1 MPIIFLP
8 HADTLEHDSLHWLK
22 LAFALAFADIEGAV
36 ERIAGLQSL
45 NDLILFSRNNSK
57 QLYFLVDGFDLVA
70 DDLKATIYSL
80 VSNHFLVYTTY
91 QLAGRISLSIRL
103 PSKFSEQDVWKWM
116 EHYENDFPS
125 SMTMQNRLFLKYI
138 TGGIPAHLQAMR
150 EFRGQA
156 FKEIVSKFRQCH
168 KMQALA
174 DDVTAFHSR
183 MESLKS
189 ADRKRYLQ
197 LVTACLTDTIP
208 EIRHGSHPTL
218 YDPRYFCFD
227 DEGRGCCA
235 SGLARDIMINLL
247 YAEDMS
253 LFTSDSW
260 YSSVRSAC
268 GLIRDSS
275 IIQICLGRIALSGLF
290 HANANGTAMRISTFR
305 ETPAFGWMFEEARKN
320 PRGTSSFLCIPG
332 PDTCRFFTAVIVRI
346 NPVDKTA
353 HLIPLQISV
362 SQTCTDLA
370 TSFFAVTWHGWGK
383 FIRDE
388 GFKTINTF
396 VLVDSLTSESAE
408 TISNSNTFREGV
420 RVRIFTQRV
429 LDSRRQLTA
438 FISSFLQITRFAT
451 SMYLLSI
458 PNWVVYSSEIN
469 IKPQPPNYSRASSI
483 YFHFAITNMGIL
495 VGSLHFPSSCMKPS
509 ASYSALAALL

>member
-1 MPIIFLP
+1 MSRSPEATTQSPTTQNPRKRPRSDSAQSEAHEHENTISIGYFTLEFIRAYHTVLRTLNLELDSLSNPADFSSLLFPSLLKSTVPSLDKERNVYSYRHVGTRTVRIVYDSFQRLERQTSSVLPLVGTLGCGKTHLLAVLASFLFTKGMPIIFLP

-103 PSKFSEQDVWKWM
+103 PSKFSEQDAWKWM

-275 IIQICLGRIALSGLF
+275 IVQICLSRIALSGLF
-290 HANANGTAMRISTFR
+290 HADANGTAMRISTFR

-353 HLIPLQISV
+353 
-362 SQTCTDLA
+362 CC
-370 TSFFAVTWHGWGK
+370 
-383 FIRDE
+383 E
-388 GFKTINTF
+388 
-396 VLVDSLTSESAE
+396 
-408 TISNSNTFREGV
+408 
-420 RVRIFTQRV
+420 
-429 LDSRRQLTA
+429 
-438 FISSFLQITRFAT
+438 
-451 SMYLLSI
+451 
-458 PNWVVYSSEIN
+458 
-469 IKPQPPNYSRASSI
+469 
-483 YFHFAITNMGIL
+483 
-495 VGSLHFPSSCMKPS
+495 
-509 ASYSALAALL
+509 